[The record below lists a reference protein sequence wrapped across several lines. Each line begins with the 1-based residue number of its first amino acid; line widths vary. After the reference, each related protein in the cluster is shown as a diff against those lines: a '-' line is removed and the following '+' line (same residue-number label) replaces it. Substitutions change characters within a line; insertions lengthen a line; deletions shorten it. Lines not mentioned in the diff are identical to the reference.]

1 MRGSAEPFA
10 IPGIPSGPASPS
22 FARHVKLK
30 EVFFGLG
37 IRPAVQEYTFDLEQV
52 HLETDGDV
60 DVAIWRHPSVLKRH
74 EPGRGCSLTQA
85 AVDAVRQFLR
95 PGDVAIDIGAHTG
108 DSTLPIALTVG
119 RAGVVLALEP
129 NVYAYKVLLANAGL
143 NRARTNIIPLNVAAT
158 PDDGPVDFEYS
169 DPGFC
174 NGGKHNGVGAW
185 THAHFFRQCVAGR
198 NLPRL
203 LATAFPEEATRI
215 RYIKIDA
222 EGYDRTI
229 AASMHDLLAEQH
241 PFLKTEIYKHLPRE
255 ERVGYYRDLRD
266 LGYELFRIEGDDADY
281 RSRRVA
287 ECELMNW
294 SHFDM
299 FASPE

>member
-1 MRGSAEPFA
+1 MY
-10 IPGIPSGPASPS
+10 
-22 FARHVKLK
+22 VKLK

-37 IRPAVQEYTFDLEQV
+37 LRPAAREYTFDLEQV
-52 HLETDGDV
+52 RLETDGDI

-74 EPGRGCSLTQA
+74 EPGRGCGLTQA
-85 AVDAVRQFLR
+85 SVDAVRQFLQ

-108 DSTLPIALTVG
+108 DSTLPIALVVG
-119 RAGVVLALEP
+119 KAGAVLALEP
-129 NVYAYKVLLANAGL
+129 NVYAFKVLLANAGL
-143 NRARTNIIPLNVAAT
+143 NRSRTNIIPLNIAAT
-158 PDDGPVDFEYS
+158 ADDGPVDFEYS

-174 NGGKHNGVGAW
+174 NGGKHQDVGAW
-185 THAHFFRQCVAGR
+185 KHAHFFRQRVTGR

-203 LATAFPEEATRI
+203 LAQAFPEEASRLK
-215 RYIKIDA
+215 YVKIDA

-229 AASMHDLLAEQH
+229 AASLHDVLAAQH
-241 PFLKTEIYKHLPRE
+241 PFLKTEMYKHSPRE

-266 LGYELFRIEGDDADY
+266 LGYELFRIERDDEDY
-281 RSRRVA
+281 RSCRLA

-294 SHFDM
+294 SHFDL